1 MNLFHDTNSIIA
13 YCFINDSW
21 NKKAEIVFERHS
33 SHYTSKRVLDEFK
46 EKEEEIIEEFHSKLS
61 EFSEKIRRSSKD
73 VFYVDDKTRLRKKAD
88 KSIQGFVYEA
98 LELVEFPKSREELAD
113 LFMDLYLHF
122 LKVKSIRFDM
132 LLEKVLKIHF
142 RGTDYPDLDKELK
155 KIGIHNGKR
164 DRGILLDAHDLAVTS
179 SISVC
184 FVTTDDCICEKNKQ
198 KVLDLLQFSE
208 IIDLRYVM

>member
-21 NKKAEIVFERHS
+21 NKKAEMVFERYS

-73 VFYVDDKTRLRKKAD
+73 VFYVDDKTRLQRKAD

-113 LFMDLYLHF
+113 LFMGLYLYF
-122 LKVKSIRFDM
+122 LKVKSDRFDTLM
-132 LLEKVLKIHF
+132 ENVLEIHL
-142 RGTDYPDLDKELK
+142 RRMDYPDLE
-155 KIGIHNGKR
+155 
-164 DRGILLDAHDLAVTS
+164 
-179 SISVC
+179 
-184 FVTTDDCICEKNKQ
+184 EKT
-198 KVLDLLQFSE
+198 
-208 IIDLRYVM
+208 

>member
-1 MNLFHDTNSIIA
+1 M
-13 YCFINDSW
+13 
-21 NKKAEIVFERHS
+21 
-33 SHYTSKRVLDEFK
+33 
-46 EKEEEIIEEFHSKLS
+46 
-61 EFSEKIRRSSKD
+61 
-73 VFYVDDKTRLRKKAD
+73 FYVDDKTRLQRKAD

-113 LFMDLYLHF
+113 LFMGLYLYF
-122 LKVKSIRFDM
+122 LKVKSDRFDTLM
-132 LLEKVLKIHF
+132 ENVLEIHL
-142 RGTDYPDLDKELK
+142 RRMDYPDLEEKLKE
-155 KIGIHNGKR
+155 IGIHNGKR

-198 KVLDLLQFSE
+198 KVLDLLQLGE